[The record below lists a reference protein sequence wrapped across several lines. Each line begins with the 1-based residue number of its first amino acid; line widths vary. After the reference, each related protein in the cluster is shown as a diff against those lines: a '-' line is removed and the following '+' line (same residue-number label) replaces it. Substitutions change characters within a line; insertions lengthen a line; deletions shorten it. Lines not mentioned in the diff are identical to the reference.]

1 MSTDQITKV
10 IENLELV
17 LKEINELEDKIED
30 LSEEVQEAEAEA
42 KKYRERLEE
51 AADILAESGHITN
64 TPYAKR
70 KWIEGE

>member
-1 MSTDQITKV
+1 MEFTETKDAM
-10 IENLELV
+10 EALN
-17 LKEINELEDKIED
+17 DSIED
-30 LSEEVQEAEAEA
+30 LEGDIIDLTIE
-42 KKYRERLEE
+42 KNKYRDRLEI